1 MKLFGKHGMPPLSEL
16 DQFMNQFNEQR
27 NKPCPSREAEHQKH
41 ADIADRRDK
50 KMTPDD
56 TKIWEGF

>member
-1 MKLFGKHGMPPLSEL
+1 MKLFGKHGVPPLSEL
-16 DQFMNQFNEQR
+16 DQFMTQFNEQR
-27 NKPCPSREAEHQKH
+27 SAPSPSREAEQARH
-41 ADIADRRDK
+41 AKLADTRDK